1 MGLANPPIRET
12 AKFSEE
18 IGYNTPFILEGI
30 RVVRAKSADYGE
42 GEMVVIDARGHAA
55 ELGVWGTYLIHQAR
69 AVESSDL
76 GKRYKMVED
85 RIVDGFSRR
94 PVKALVPCD
103 EHGDEIPF

>member
-1 MGLANPPIRET
+1 MGLANPPIRES

-18 IGYNTPFILEGI
+18 IGYDKPFILEGI

-42 GEMVVIDARGHAA
+42 GEMVVIDSRGHTA

-76 GKRYKMVED
+76 GRHYKLVEGKM
-85 RIVDGFSRR
+85 VDGFSRR

-103 EHGDEIPF
+103 ENGETIPF